1 MKSYYPEVTI
11 IEFIVGTSTQVYM
24 YIYACVMY
32 MYSHAYTHLH
42 IFYKMR
48 SFYRC

>member
-1 MKSYYPEVTI
+1 MKSYYPGVTI